1 MLNAIAADAVPQ
13 SSVVQN
19 LVLSTLSEE
28 EFARLRPFLTRVPL
42 RRNAIIF
49 DVNRPVDAVFF
60 LESGIVSRVA
70 ATQHDGPV
78 EVAIV
83 GRYGFVGISVVL
95 GATQALHRTV
105 VQVPGEALRVPA
117 DDLRRIMADCPGIRD
132 HMLRYVQ
139 MLIGLKS
146 QMALCNAKHSVD
158 QRVAR
163 WLLLA
168 IDRME
173 ADELP
178 VTHDFL
184 AKMLGVRRPGV
195 SDALSHLESAG
206 VLAKSRAAIRILRRD
221 LLREKACDCY
231 GAVNERYAMMRRMPR
246 FAHCVDV

>member
-19 LVLSTLSEE
+19 QVLSTLNED
-28 EFARLRPFLTRVPL
+28 EFARLRPHLDRVPL
-42 RRNAIIF
+42 RRNAVIF
-49 DVNRPVDAVFF
+49 DANRPVDSVYFV
-60 LESGIVSRVA
+60 ESGIVSRVA
-70 ATQHDGPV
+70 ATPQDGPV

-83 GRYGFVGISVVL
+83 GRFGFVGISVVL
-95 GATQALHRTV
+95 GATRALHRTV

-117 DDLRRIMADCPGIRD
+117 EDLRRIMAECPAIRD
-132 HMLRYVQ
+132 HLLRYVQ

-168 IDRME
+168 LDRME
-173 ADELP
+173 ADDLP

-206 VLAKSRAAIRILRRD
+206 VLSKSRATIRILRRD
-221 LLREKACDCY
+221 LLRAKACDCY
-231 GAVNERYAMMRRMPR
+231 GAVNERYATMRLMPR
-246 FAHCVDV
+246 FPHCVEA